1 MKISVIDSSYP
12 LKKMQYGVSASYLFW
27 ELSRHGIT
35 PTQLEYSDF
44 VFVTMQDPRQWPYL
58 KSLRAKCPGKK
69 IIIGGSASSA
79 PYSLGL
85 YCDCVVVGDGQA
97 FINTLIE
104 SGYEAASSLPNVY
117 INGESRPVAID
128 QSFPWNLPPIMGDNG
143 HINIFISRG
152 CKKKCYFCQTGWA
165 YDYQETNSPD
175 YVLSQV
181 RFCKGK
187 KITYVSNDLGQYSG
201 INCLDSNADGS
212 YSVEYILKKKMLPKA
227 RVVRL
232 GVEGVSERIRE
243 IINKPIKNNDLY
255 NLTLALNRAGK
266 SVKFF
271 MMAGFP
277 FETAEDWEELKAFIM
292 RYRRKEQKGTL
303 EISFSAWIPSPATP
317 MCILPLKD
325 DYWKRFEAFREW
337 FFNAG
342 WSNKIILLNL
352 AKPETRLQ
360 SAMAHMGLTEKELRE
375 GGKWGPNDRIEYPYK
390 DARNRVAASMSG
402 RLKC

>member
-1 MKISVIDSSYP
+1 MKISIIDSSYP
-12 LKKMQYGVSASYLFW
+12 LSKMQYGVSASYLFW

-35 PTQLEYSDF
+35 PTPIEESDF
-44 VFVTMQDPRQWPYL
+44 IFVTMQDPRQWPYL
-58 KSLRAKCPGKK
+58 KSLRGKYPGKK
-69 IIIGGSASSA
+69 IITGGSASSA

-85 YCDCVVVGDGQA
+85 YCNCVVVGDGQA
-97 FINTLIE
+97 FIKTLIG
-104 SGYEAASSLPNVY
+104 SGYKTATSIPNVW
-117 INGESRPVAID
+117 INGESRPVTID
-128 QSFPWNLPPIMGDNG
+128 QGFPWTLPPIMGDNG

-165 YDYQETNSPD
+165 YDYQEADNLNQ
-175 YVLSQV
+175 VLSQV
-181 RFCKGK
+181 QSCKGR

-201 INCLDSNADGS
+201 IDHLDSNADGS

-232 GVEGVSERIRE
+232 GIEGVSERVRE
-243 IINKPIKNNDLY
+243 IINKPIKNDDLY

-277 FETAEDWEELKAFIM
+277 FESAEDWEELKAFIM

-303 EISFSAWIPSPATP
+303 EISFSAWVPSPATP

-325 DYWKRFEAFREW
+325 DYWKRFVDFREW

-342 WSNKIILLNL
+342 WSNKIKLLNL
-352 AKPETRLQ
+352 AQPETRLQ
-360 SAMAHMGLTEKELRE
+360 SAMAHMGLTEKELR
-375 GGKWGPNDRIEYPYK
+375 GGGEWGPNGRIEYPFK
-390 DARNRVAASMSG
+390 KAAHKIGQKLWTAS
-402 RLKC
+402 

>member
-1 MKISVIDSSYP
+1 MKISIVDSSYP
-12 LKKMQYGVSASYLFW
+12 LSKMKYGVSASYLFW
-27 ELSRHGIT
+27 ELSRHNIAPASIEG
-35 PTQLEYSDF
+35 SDIMLI
-44 VFVTMQDPRQWPYL
+44 TMQDPRQWPYL
-58 KSLRAKCPGKK
+58 KSLRGKYPNKK
-69 IIIGGSASSA
+69 IIVGGSASSS
-79 PYSLGL
+79 PYSIGL
-85 YCDCVVVGDGQA
+85 HCDCVVAGDGQA
-97 FINTLIE
+97 FIRTLIE
-104 SGYEAASSLPNVY
+104 SGYEAAESLPNVWVH
-117 INGESRPVAID
+117 GETRPVTID
-128 QSFPWNLPPIMGDNG
+128 QGFPWNLPPIMGDNG
-143 HINIFISRG
+143 HVNIFISRG

-165 YDYQETNSPD
+165 YDYQETENINQ
-175 YVLSQV
+175 VLSQV
-181 RFCKGK
+181 QSCKGK

-201 INCLDSNADGS
+201 INFLDSNADGS

-243 IINKPIKNNDLY
+243 IINKPIKNDDLY

-325 DYWKRFEAFREW
+325 DYWERFEAFREW

-342 WSNKIILLNL
+342 WSNKIKLLNL
-352 AKPETRLQ
+352 AQPETRLQ
-360 SAMAHMGLTEKELRE
+360 SAMAHMGLTEEELRE
-375 GGKWGPNDRIEYPYK
+375 GGKWGPNDRIEYPFK
-390 DARNRVAASMSG
+390 KAVHRIRGKLWTA
-402 RLKC
+402 L

>member
-12 LKKMQYGVSASYLFW
+12 LSKMQYGVSASYLFW

-35 PTQLEYSDF
+35 SVSPEDSGF
-44 VFVTMQDPRQWPYL
+44 IFVTMQDPRQWPYL
-58 KSLRAKCPGKK
+58 KSLRGKYPGKK
-69 IIIGGSASSA
+69 IIVGGSASSA

-85 YCDCVVVGDGQA
+85 YCDCVVAGDGQV
-97 FINTLIE
+97 FIKTLIK
-104 SGYEAASSLPNVY
+104 SNYEAAISLSN
-117 INGESRPVAID
+117 IWTHGETRPVTID
-128 QSFPWNLPPIMGDNG
+128 QGFPWNLPPIMGDNG

-165 YDYQETNSPD
+165 YDYQETDSLSHA
-175 YVLSQV
+175 LSQV
-181 RFCKGK
+181 QSCKGK

-201 INCLDSNADGS
+201 INFFDSNADGS
-212 YSVEYILKKKMLPKA
+212 YSVEYILKNKILPKA
-227 RVVRL
+227 RMVRL

-243 IINKPIKNNDLY
+243 IINKPIKNDDLY

-277 FETAEDWEELKAFIM
+277 FEKAEDWEELKAFIM

-317 MCILPLKD
+317 MCILPLND
-325 DYWKRFEAFREW
+325 DYWKMFEAFREW

-342 WSNKIILLNL
+342 WSNKIKLLNL
-352 AKPETRLQ
+352 AQPETRLQ

-375 GGKWGPNDRIEYPYK
+375 GGNWGPNDRIKYPFK
-390 DARNRVAASMSG
+390 KAVHKIGEKLWTA
-402 RLKC
+402 

>member
-1 MKISVIDSSYP
+1 MKISIIDSSYP
-12 LKKMQYGVSASYLFW
+12 LSKMQYGVSASYLFW

-35 PTQLEYSDF
+35 PIAIEESDF
-44 VFVTMQDPRQWPYL
+44 IFVTMQDPRQWPYI
-58 KSLRAKCPGKK
+58 KTLRAKYPYKK
-69 IIIGGSASSA
+69 IIVGGSASSA
-79 PYSLGL
+79 PYAIGL

-97 FINTLIE
+97 FIKTLIE
-104 SGYEAASSLPNVY
+104 SGYDTAAALPN
-117 INGESRPVAID
+117 IWIHGETRPVTVD
-128 QSFPWNLPPIMGDNG
+128 QGFPWNLPPIMGDNG
-143 HINIFISRG
+143 HVNIFISRG
-152 CKKKCYFCQTGWA
+152 CRKKCYFCQTGWA
-165 YDYQETNSPD
+165 YDYQETESLNQ
-175 YVLSQV
+175 VLSQV
-181 RFCKGK
+181 QSCKRN

-201 INCLDSNADGS
+201 INYLDSNGDGS

-271 MMAGFP
+271 MMAGFH
-277 FETAEDWEELKAFIM
+277 FETAEDWEELKAFIA

-342 WSNKIILLNL
+342 WSNKIKLLNL
-352 AKPETRLQ
+352 AQPETRLQ

-375 GGKWGPNDRIEYPYK
+375 GGKWGPNDRIEYPFK
-390 DARNRVAASMSG
+390 KAVHKIGEKLWTA
-402 RLKC
+402 

>member
-1 MKISVIDSSYP
+1 MKISIIDSSYP
-12 LKKMQYGVSASYLFW
+12 LSKMQYGVSASYLFW
-27 ELSRHGIT
+27 EMSRHGIK
-35 PTQLEYSDF
+35 PAAIVDSDF
-44 VFVTMQDPRQWPYL
+44 ILVTMQDPRQWPYL
-58 KSLRAKCPGKK
+58 KSLRGKYPGKK
-69 IIIGGSASSA
+69 IIVGGSASSA
-79 PYSLGL
+79 PFYIGL
-85 YCDCVVVGDGQA
+85 HCDCVVVGDGQA
-97 FINTLIE
+97 FIKTLIE
-104 SGYEAASSLPNVY
+104 SGYESAESLPNVWVH
-117 INGESRPVAID
+117 GETRPVTID
-128 QSFPWNLPPIMGDNG
+128 QGFPWNLPPIMGDNG
-143 HINIFISRG
+143 HVNIFISRG
-152 CKKKCYFCQTGWA
+152 CKKKCFFCQTGWA

-181 RFCKGK
+181 QSCKGK

-201 INCLDSNADGS
+201 IDSLDRNADGS
-212 YSVEYILKKKMLPKA
+212 YSVEYILKNKILPKA

-243 IINKPIKNNDLY
+243 TINKPIRNDDLY
-255 NLTLALNRAGK
+255 NLALALNRTGK

-277 FETAEDWEELKAFIM
+277 FETAEDWEELKSFIM

-317 MCILPLKD
+317 MCLLPLND

-342 WSNKIILLNL
+342 WSNKIKLLNL

-390 DARNRVAASMSG
+390 KAAHKIG
-402 RLKC
+402 DKLWTA

>member
-1 MKISVIDSSYP
+1 MKISIIDSSYP
-12 LKKMQYGVSASYLFW
+12 LSKMQYGVSASYLFW

-35 PTQLEYSDF
+35 PAPLEDSDF
-44 VFVTMQDPRQWPYL
+44 IFVTIQDPRQWPYL
-58 KSLRAKCPGKK
+58 KTLRAKHPDKK
-69 IIIGGSASSA
+69 IIVGGSASSA
-79 PYSLGL
+79 PFSLGL
-85 YCDCVVVGDGQA
+85 HCDCVVVGDGQT
-97 FINTLIE
+97 FIKTLIE
-104 SGYEAASSLPNVY
+104 SGHEEAAALPNVW
-117 INGESRPVAID
+117 IHCETRPVTID
-128 QSFPWNLPPIMGDNG
+128 QGFPWNLPPIMGDNG
-143 HINIFISRG
+143 HVNIFISRG

-165 YDYQETNSPD
+165 YDYRETENLNQ
-175 YVLSQV
+175 VLSQIQS
-181 RFCKGK
+181 CKGK

-201 INCLDSNADGS
+201 INYLDSNADGS

-243 IINKPIKNNDLY
+243 IINKPIKNDDLY

-277 FETAEDWEELKAFIM
+277 FETSEDWEELKTFIM
-292 RYRRKEQKGTL
+292 RYRWKEQKGTL

-325 DYWKRFEAFREW
+325 DYWKRFETFREW

-342 WSNKIILLNL
+342 WSNKIKLLNL
-352 AKPETRLQ
+352 AQPKTRLQ

-375 GGKWGPNDRIEYPYK
+375 GGKWGPNDRIEYPFK
-390 DARNRVAASMSG
+390 KAVHKIGGKLWTA
-402 RLKC
+402 

>member
-1 MKISVIDSSYP
+1 
-12 LKKMQYGVSASYLFW
+12 
-27 ELSRHGIT
+27 
-35 PTQLEYSDF
+35 
-44 VFVTMQDPRQWPYL
+44 
-58 KSLRAKCPGKK
+58 
-69 IIIGGSASSA
+69 
-79 PYSLGL
+79 
-85 YCDCVVVGDGQA
+85 
-97 FINTLIE
+97 
-104 SGYEAASSLPNVY
+104 
-117 INGESRPVAID
+117 
-128 QSFPWNLPPIMGDNG
+128 MGDNG
-143 HINIFISRG
+143 HVNIFISRG
-152 CKKKCYFCQTGWA
+152 CRKKCYFCQTGWA
-165 YDYQETNSPD
+165 YDYQETESLNQ
-175 YVLSQV
+175 VLSQV
-181 RFCKGK
+181 QSCKRN

-201 INCLDSNADGS
+201 INYLDSNGDGS

-271 MMAGFP
+271 MMAGFH
-277 FETAEDWEELKAFIM
+277 FETAEDWEELKAFIA

-342 WSNKIILLNL
+342 WSNKIKLLNL
-352 AKPETRLQ
+352 AQPETRLQ
-360 SAMAHMGLTEKELRE
+360 GAMAHMGLTEKELRE
-375 GGKWGPNDRIEYPYK
+375 GGKWGPNDRIEYPFK
-390 DARNRVAASMSG
+390 KAVHKIGEKLWTA
-402 RLKC
+402 